1 VPGYVESPRSPPA
14 PSSQPGTV
22 HRPLRRLALAI
33 LVPLASAGAQLRA
46 PTDGALTSSIGQP
59 HVWHWVAGTA
69 VGVEETGE
77 RMRVIGELRGS
88 ISRDLG
94 NPLVG
99 LGNVQLETYAS
110 SGWGVPDAGLRA
122 RLMVPF
128 LRTGVGVERN
138 VVDPRTRL
146 LFSILH
152 PLRRGGVFADGSQIR
167 LEFSPGPDFA
177 VRLGLDKPFQRRLPP
192 GRSRPP
198 LDHAPLSSARVTLTR
213 PPQSEVVRSALGE
226 ARQRAAWIGRVTVPW
241 LDHRSSDRADSERL
255 VRAQLASLRADLTEA
270 APGGSRRPRLIE
282 DEVTAFHA
290 AMERAF
296 GGALAAG
303 SATPTLSMVQ
313 AVATRARTVLLD
325 EVLFPYD
332 RLLGQ
337 SKVDDTTEEF
347 ARRARGIFLRWLH
360 TESGVPQAAVDDVLG
375 VFIALLEIVEEN
387 RAAIKAQWRDSR
399 FVWLPLQYGLLPAE
413 HDTQSELDA
422 LIERATGEGF
432 SDGNIVSYAINEQAQ
447 YQFSRMIRAAREYH
461 VLWIHDFRGV
471 DDVGDPDEQS
481 YRQVLRSYYRA
492 MTERVREYDS
502 TGTFPTY
509 VILLD
514 EWFYEWREARLWMTL
529 LEDPLRHRVSLPAA
543 FSSWEDSLRVAQ
555 DSLRAAVAASRLL
568 QSQRAEFGD
577 DWLERLI
584 RVQVNITNR
593 ADWTFWSRRLSE
605 GALAMSD
612 NILRDHR
619 KISFYDISE
628 EDPYRGEAMLTGA
641 GVGEN
646 YSNISWEDR
655 SLLVRG
661 PAALHLKAVARQ
673 VLIDQGMPLERL
685 PWQLRE
691 RARSPDYDRIV
702 RDSTEGARRMRRAMG
717 LHNATGYGPKDVNVA
732 KAVLYTLLPSGSV
745 IKAPDSLWNASFW
758 GAAMA
763 GCALRGGRVIVI
775 APSLANSPVWAFGSV
790 EHAYDLLWRLTM
802 VTRELAPELR
812 DRGGLLRVG
821 VFTSQLNVTQV
832 PEKVA
837 AVHRT
842 FAQQPWLRELFAF
855 PPSVYDGLGELVETL
870 SDVLVPSLFKDFEF
884 DPYPKLHLK
893 ANLFAS
899 REAWS
904 LMSRPEW
911 PNMTYEFVLE
921 RIKQVQEREAAVLI
935 SEAEIAPMLDVGD
948 GTVHAWSSSLPAA
961 TRERVVFYTMIGSH
975 NHNARSMVTDGEAA
989 LVVSGW
995 PSIVPVLDL
1004 IALIGQ
1010 SRWVDDP
1017 SELAALIPPESG
1029 IERWLAH
1036 RFRLVF

>member
-1 VPGYVESPRSPPA
+1 MLL
-14 PSSQPGTV
+14 T
-22 HRPLRRLALAI
+22 PL
-33 LVPLASAGAQLRA
+33 VSAGAQLRA
-46 PTDGALTSSIGQP
+46 PTDGAVTSSIGQP
-59 HVWHWVAGTA
+59 HIWHFVAGTA
-69 VGVEETGE
+69 VGAEETGD
-77 RMRVIGELRGS
+77 RMRVIGELRAS
-88 ISRDLG
+88 LSRDLG

-99 LGNVQLETYAS
+99 LGNVQLETFAS

-122 RLMVPF
+122 RFQIPF
-128 LRTGVGVERN
+128 LRAGVGVERN
-138 VVDPRTRL
+138 LVDPRTRML
-146 LFSILH
+146 VSIMH
-152 PLRRGGVFADGSQIR
+152 PLRRGGVFSDGSQIR
-167 LEFSPGPDFA
+167 LEFSPGADLA
-177 VRLGLDKPFQRRLPP
+177 LRLGLDKPFQRRLPP
-192 GRSRPP
+192 GKSRPP
-198 LDHAPLSSARVTLTR
+198 LDHVPLSSARLTPAR
-213 PPQSEVVRSALGE
+213 PPQTDPVRSALGE
-226 ARQRAAWIGRVTVPW
+226 ARERAAWIGRVTVPW
-241 LDHRSSDRADSERL
+241 LDHRSSDRSDSERL
-255 VRAQLASLRADLTEA
+255 VRAQIASLRADLTETT
-270 APGGSRRPRLIE
+270 GGVRRPRLIE
-282 DEVTAFHA
+282 DETSAFHA
-290 AMERAF
+290 AMQRAF

-303 SATPTLSMVQ
+303 GAGASLPHVQ
-313 AVATRARTVLLD
+313 AVATRARIVLLD

-337 SKVDDTTEEF
+337 SKRDDTTQEY

-360 TESGVPQAAVDDVLG
+360 TESGVPESAIDDVLG
-375 VFIALLEIVEEN
+375 VFISLLEIVEDN
-387 RAAIKAQWRDSR
+387 RASIKAQWGDSR
-399 FVWLPLQYGLLPAE
+399 FVWLPLQYGLLPGE
-413 HDTQSELDA
+413 HDTQPELDA
-422 LIERATGEGF
+422 IIERATGERF

-447 YQFSRMIRAAREYH
+447 YQFSRMIREAREYH
-461 VLWIHDFRGV
+461 VLWLHDFRGT
-471 DDVGDPDEQS
+471 DDVGNPDEQS
-481 YRQVLRSYYRA
+481 YRQVLRSYLRA
-492 MTERVREYDS
+492 MTDRVREYDS

-509 VILLD
+509 IVLLD
-514 EWFYEWREARLWMTL
+514 EWFYEWREGRLWMTL
-529 LEDPLRHRVSLPAA
+529 LERPLDHRISLPRA

-555 DSLRAAVAASRLL
+555 DSLRAAVARSRLL

-593 ADWTFWSRRLSE
+593 ADWTFWSRRLSA

-655 SLLVRG
+655 SVLFRG
-661 PAALHLKAVARQ
+661 PAALHLKEVARQ
-673 VLIDQGMPLERL
+673 VLLDQGVPTHRI

-691 RARSPDYDRIV
+691 RVRAPDYDRIV
-702 RDSTEGARRMRRAMG
+702 RDSTEGARRMRRAVG

-758 GAAMA
+758 GAAIA

-775 APSLANSPVWAFGSV
+775 APSLKNSPVWAFGSV
-790 EHAYDLLWRLTM
+790 EHAYDLLWRLTL
-802 VTRELAPELR
+802 VTRDLAPELR

-821 VFTSQLNVTQV
+821 VFTSSLTVTQI
-832 PEKVA
+832 PEKVSA
-837 AVHRT
+837 TQRT
-842 FAQQPWLRELFAF
+842 FAEQPWLRDLFGF
-855 PPSVYDGLGELVETL
+855 PPSVYVELGELVETL
-870 SDVLVPSLFKDFEF
+870 TGVLGASRFTDFEF

-911 PNMTYEFVLE
+911 PNMSYEFVLE
-921 RIKQVQEREAAVLI
+921 RIKQVQERQAAVLI
-935 SEAEIAPMLDVGD
+935 SDAELAPMLDVGD
-948 GTVHAWSSSLPAA
+948 GTVQSWSSSLPAS

-995 PSIVPVLDL
+995 PSVVPILDL

-1010 SRWVDDP
+1010 TKWPEDP
-1017 SELAALIPPESG
+1017 SELAEMIPPESA